1 MHSPCEPLQIIDFD
15 ETTAVI
21 LAARY
26 HAEGL
31 ILFSHVVRCG
41 YVPDA
46 FTLEGAYCKTSC
58 GIPVA
63 VARGQEKRQ
72 KKVESYVAV
81 AVESSSKEAMEIW
94 ILGQRG
100 SGIGLY
106 ITTRPISGSLAWR
119 PRPRRGVKD
128 KQICENG
135 QTRGRASG

>member
-1 MHSPCEPLQIIDFD
+1 M
-15 ETTAVI
+15 
-21 LAARY
+21 
-26 HAEGL
+26 
-31 ILFSHVVRCG
+31 VRCG

-63 VARGQEKRQ
+63 VARSQEKRQ

-81 AVESSSKEAMEIW
+81 AVESSSKEAMKIW

-106 ITTRPISGSLAWR
+106 ITTRPISGSLAR
-119 PRPRRGVKD
+119 SRGVPAPCGALRINKFA
-128 KQICENG
+128 KTARYGE
-135 QTRGRASG
+135 GRAVNEPRKWLIL